1 MLWFPPASAS
11 LFRHQKR
18 TILVGLVSE
27 LIECVLAC
35 LCAPTFPLWHLFYV
49 VSYCYVTKLRVLTSP
64 ALGLGTTRSVRR
76 NRALV
81 RPWHCRY
88 AMHPPYLYIQCDP
101 YWSNLTNLNHAMHCT
116 VWRPTVTMTVTRSA
130 PNLKKAEKE
139 VYSPTRLRP
148 SRRSVQGLR
157 FFGRQLLTQ
166 SRS

>member
-27 LIECVLAC
+27 SIECVLAC

-64 ALGLGTTRSVRR
+64 ALALGTTRSVRR

-88 AMHPPYLYIQCDP
+88 AMYPPY
-101 YWSNLTNLNHAMHCT
+101 CT
-116 VWRPTVTMTVTRSA
+116 VHVRRVDHKFLISNVVRVPIQVAQFA
-130 PNLKKAEKE
+130 PLGKGADN
-139 VYSPTRLRP
+139 YGPP
-148 SRRSVQGLR
+148 P
-157 FFGRQLLTQ
+157 
-166 SRS
+166 